1 MFRVVVVLALLL
13 ALGVA
18 PVLAAEPPYLKL
30 AQELGT
36 PHLADSAGPSDKSR
50 LLLHFVPQGQTAT
63 NWTKMTTISILK
75 VSQTDTDQA
84 TRTVIR
90 DFRDALKPRHA
101 TIETFDESP
110 LTPVTCFF
118 EFRTDDEMD
127 KGIIYSPDP
136 GFVTVAQVAVKT
148 PQTFGSDDAKALKAV
163 IAK

>member
-1 MFRVVVVLALLL
+1 MRSKTNTNAMFRVVVVLALLL

-90 DFRDALKPRHA
+90 DFRDDRNVRRKPAYAGHLLLLVQNRRRDGQGHHLQ
-101 TIETFDESP
+101 SRP
-110 LTPVTCFF
+110 
-118 EFRTDDEMD
+118 
-127 KGIIYSPDP
+127 GIRYRRASRR
-136 GFVTVAQVAVKT
+136 
-148 PQTFGSDDAKALKAV
+148 
-163 IAK
+163 